1 MILSGNE
8 LVALAAK
15 AARGAGAPPQQA
27 ADFGAAAM
35 RHFQAGRP
43 PQHLRAALQD
53 LPDGVILDL
62 PLALTR
68 IVEGAQGGQA
78 RGVVQSDAH
87 TELVQSY
94 LEAQPF
100 AVTAS
105 ATPAGLVAVCAL
117 ETPAPRPAA
126 LRVTLPGGLARLMT
140 DLAARLLVPDT
151 AASRAGGAGA
161 GLTDND

>member
-8 LVALAAK
+8 LVALATK

-27 ADFGAAAM
+27 AAFGRAALC
-35 RHFQAGRP
+35 HFQAGRA
-43 PQHLRAALQD
+43 PQHLRAALD
-53 LPDGVILDL
+53 ALPTGPILEI

-68 IVEGAQGGQA
+68 LMEAAEGDVAE
-78 RGVVQSDAH
+78 GVLRADAPSDFI
-87 TELVQSY
+87 QSY

-100 AVTAS
+100 AITATAS
-105 ATPAGLVAVCAL
+105 QDGFVLTCAL
-117 ETPAPRPAA
+117 STPAPRVPSV
-126 LRVTLPGGLARLMT
+126 RVTLPGGLAARMT
-140 DLAARLLVPDT
+140 ALAAQLLVPDT